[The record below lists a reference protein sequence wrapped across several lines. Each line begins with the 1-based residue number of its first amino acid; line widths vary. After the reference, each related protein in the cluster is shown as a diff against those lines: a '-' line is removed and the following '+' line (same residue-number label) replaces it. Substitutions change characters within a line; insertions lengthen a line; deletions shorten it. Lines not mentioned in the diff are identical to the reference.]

1 MQILP
6 STTDNES
13 GITGK
18 GLKVFRSADWMKS
31 IFTCMLP
38 ASFCPETLNDAYL
51 FRSISGAL
59 IVAHIL
65 ALQNQ
70 VPKAYEMSFKI
81 RSYMGAYPRQL
92 PPSSLHAIMPSPTF
106 A

>member
-81 RSYMGAYPRQL
+81 SFKVYRSFL
-92 PPSSLHAIMPSPTF
+92 SSRIRFTLSSDSKA
-106 A
+106 